1 MGSSFNWCNSDDVK
15 PYPNVNMQTS
25 MPFYLLTVCD
35 LFPLCWGTQGLTVRS
50 ERFWVKHYL
59 AIFHDLL
66 TRLHSWDYGL
76 LHARINHIFPHF
88 THTPLPTRTKFHKL
102 VRFSRYVILFCLRR
116 FVFKRLF
123 YLKKKAIIW
132 TRRIQPQLLCEVMTL
147 LSPERLSPFGLT
159 YAPVTCI
166 NAVMNTLWLASF
178 RSP

>member
-1 MGSSFNWCNSDDVK
+1 MGSSFNWCNSEDVE

-25 MPFYLLTVCD
+25 MPFYLLTLCD
-35 LFPLCWGTQGLTVRS
+35 LFTLCWGTQGLTVRS

-66 TRLHSWDYGL
+66 TRLHSGDYGL

-102 VRFSRYVILFCLRR
+102 VMFSRQVILFCLGS

-123 YLKKKAIIW
+123 YLKKKSYNINQKNITSTSAW
-132 TRRIQPQLLCEVMTL
+132 SDDTTLSRTFVPFWPNLC
-147 LSPERLSPFGLT
+147 
-159 YAPVTCI
+159 TCY
-166 NAVMNTLWLASF
+166 MY
-178 RSP
+178 